1 MVLAVAVLGFLI
13 YLSIRQWRLPSAW
26 SRPVAP
32 RTSSASRT
40 CEIWRRCGAR
50 SSRLIDPTSTP
61 SGAAPYDAALAW
73 ESKVRLLTNNQR
85 TVSAC
90 HDFVFSAR
98 DSWPPSAAWSPSTL
112 LGPKEIQPTPD
123 LSRGGLND

>member
-1 MVLAVAVLGFLI
+1 MAPPVRLVETRRAAYQQCIEDVRNLAQVRGALL
-13 YLSIRQWRLPSAW
+13 
-26 SRPVAP
+26 AP
-32 RTSSASRT
+32 D
-40 CEIWRRCGAR
+40 R
-50 SSRLIDPTSTP
+50 SDEYAERGRALN
-61 SGAAPYDAALAW
+61 DAALAW